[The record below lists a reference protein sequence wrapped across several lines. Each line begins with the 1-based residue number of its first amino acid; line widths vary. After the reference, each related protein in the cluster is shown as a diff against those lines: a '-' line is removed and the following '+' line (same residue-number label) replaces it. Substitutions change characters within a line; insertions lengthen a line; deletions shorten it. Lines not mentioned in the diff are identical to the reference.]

1 MRASIS
7 ALPRKAVNYEIHILV
22 IGEVLLM
29 LLILFSIYARKRMV
43 QFFFQRRRRAHMNT
57 SQSSS
62 SSALPVVTA
71 ARKDAWEAFL
81 NDKKL
86 ISAYRVSPQEIASL
100 RNGSLLGSVTC
111 KEDILFI
118 LKTVRG
124 AGRRE

>member
-1 MRASIS
+1 VCNAARRGTI
-7 ALPRKAVNYEIHILV
+7 VNNEIHMLV

-29 LLILFSIYARKRMV
+29 LLIVFGIYARQRIV
-43 QFFFQRRRRAHMNT
+43 RLLFQRRRRAHMNIGA
-57 SQSSS
+57 SSS
-62 SSALPVVTA
+62 SVLPIVTA
-71 ARKDAWEAFL
+71 ARKDAWEAFI

-86 ISAYRVSPQEIASL
+86 VRAYGVTPREIESL

-124 AGRRE
+124 SGRRG

>member
-1 MRASIS
+1 M
-7 ALPRKAVNYEIHILV
+7 NMLV

-29 LLILFSIYARKRMV
+29 MLILFGIYARKRLV
-43 QFFFQRRRRAHMNT
+43 QILFQRRRRALLNT
-57 SQSSS
+57 SPAASSV
-62 SSALPVVTA
+62 LPVVTA
-71 ARKDAWEAFL
+71 ARKDAWEAFM

-86 ISAYRVSPQEIASL
+86 ISAYRVTPREIASL

-124 AGRRE
+124 SGRRG

>member
-1 MRASIS
+1 M
-7 ALPRKAVNYEIHILV
+7 NYEMHMLV
-22 IGEVLLM
+22 IGEFLLM
-29 LLILFSIYARKRMV
+29 MLILFSIYARRRIV
-43 QFFFQRRRRAHMNT
+43 QFFFQRRRRSFMNT
-57 SQSSS
+57 TPSSS
-62 SSALPVVTA
+62 SVLPVVTA

-86 ISAYRVSPQEIASL
+86 ISAYRVTPREIALL

-124 AGRRE
+124 SGRRG

>member
-1 MRASIS
+1 M
-7 ALPRKAVNYEIHILV
+7 NYEIHILV

-29 LLILFSIYARKRMV
+29 MLIVFGIYARHRIVKLL
-43 QFFFQRRRRAHMNT
+43 FQRRRRTLMNT
-57 SQSSS
+57 TPSA

-86 ISAYRVSPQEIASL
+86 ISAYRVTPREIASL
-100 RNGSLLGSVTC
+100 KNGSLLGSVTC

-124 AGRRE
+124 AGRRG

>member
-1 MRASIS
+1 VS
-7 ALPRKAVNYEIHILV
+7 YEIHVLV
-22 IGEVLLM
+22 IGEALLM
-29 LLILFSIYARKRMV
+29 MLIVFSIYARQRIV

-57 SQSSS
+57 SPSMSSS
-62 SSALPVVTA
+62 VLPLVTA
-71 ARKDAWEAFL
+71 ARKDAWQAFL

-86 ISAYRVSPQEIASL
+86 INAYRVTPREIENL

-124 AGRRE
+124 SGRAGK

>member
-1 MRASIS
+1 M
-7 ALPRKAVNYEIHILV
+7 LV
-22 IGEVLLM
+22 IGELLLM
-29 LLILFSIYARKRMV
+29 MLILFGIYARQRIV

-57 SQSSS
+57 TPSSS
-62 SSALPVVTA
+62 SVLPVVTA

-86 ISAYRVSPQEIASL
+86 ISAYRVTPREIASL
-100 RNGSLLGSVTC
+100 KNGSLLGSVTC

-124 AGRRE
+124 SGRRG

>member
-1 MRASIS
+1 MS
-7 ALPRKAVNYEIHILV
+7 ARSGKTVNYEIHMLV
-22 IGEVLLM
+22 AGEVLLM
-29 LLILFSIYARKRMV
+29 MLILFAIYARRKMV

-57 SQSSS
+57 SPSSS
-62 SSALPVVTA
+62 SSVLPVVTA

-86 ISAYRVSPQEIASL
+86 VSAYRVTPREIEML

-124 AGRRE
+124 AGRRG

>member
-1 MRASIS
+1 M
-7 ALPRKAVNYEIHILV
+7 LV
-22 IGEVLLM
+22 IGELLLM
-29 LLILFSIYARKRMV
+29 MLILFSIYARRRIV
-43 QFFFQRRRRAHMNT
+43 QFFFQRRRRSLMNT
-57 SQSSS
+57 TPSSS
-62 SSALPVVTA
+62 SVLPVVTA

-86 ISAYRVSPQEIASL
+86 ISAYRVTPREIALL

-124 AGRRE
+124 SGRRG